1 MLGHIMSDQGYTLF
15 DTAIGRCAL
24 GWNRQGVA
32 GLQLPEASDA
42 ATRARLRRR
51 HPGLEESSPPP
62 AIARAIAAI
71 TALLEGQRSDLS
83 FIDLDM
89 APVSDFNRRV
99 YEIARRIPPGRTR
112 TYGEIAIELGDRALA
127 RDVGQALGQNPFAII
142 VPCHRVMGANGKLT
156 GFSANGGIETKLR
169 MLGIEGAP
177 LGSAP
182 TLFESLPAMVRPAR
196 APARRH

>member
-1 MLGHIMSDQGYTLF
+1 MTDQGYTLF

-24 GWNRQGVA
+24 GWNRQGVVA
-32 GLQLPEASDA
+32 LQLPEPSDA

-51 HPGLEESSPPP
+51 HPGLEQASPPP
-62 AIARAIAAI
+62 AIEQAIAAI
-71 TALLEGQRSDLS
+71 VALLEGKPSDLS
-83 FIDLDM
+83 FVALDM
-89 APVSDFNRRV
+89 TPVPAFNRRV

-169 MLGIEGAP
+169 MLGIEGAQI
-177 LGSAP
+177 GSTP
-182 TLFESLPAMVRPAR
+182 TLFESLPAMAKPAR